1 MSSDFQTRLEQLRA
15 ERRGARHRALAYV
28 VATAPVLA
36 ANLLGLLDW
45 KAMIVADAA
54 ALAAAAWWLGIERR
68 AAYRRRVM
76 LDDLIMHGW
85 VNVAP
90 DDVRERT
97 SELLSLRHRRILA
110 RGLEN
115 VVEVNPGFVYQR
127 LAMVQE
133 LRRQSDRFRGIAQRL
148 RTEQVDVRGVVLV
161 EQLLTD
167 GGSPLH
173 AGPSTAIVP
182 MLDRVERAL
191 ELDRAA

>member
-1 MSSDFQTRLEQLRA
+1 MTSDFPTRLAQLRA
-15 ERRGARHRALAYV
+15 ERRAARHRALAYAV
-28 VATAPVLA
+28 GIAPVLA

-45 KAMIVADAA
+45 KAMVVADAA
-54 ALAAAAWWLGIERR
+54 AIAAAAWWLGIERR

-90 DDVRERT
+90 EDIRERT

-115 VVEVNPGFVYQR
+115 VIAVNPAFVYQR
-127 LAMVQE
+127 LGLVQE
-133 LRRQSDRFRGIAQRL
+133 LRRQSDRFRGIAERL

-161 EQLLTD
+161 EHLLTD

-173 AGPSTAIVP
+173 AGPSSEIVP
-182 MLDRVERAL
+182 MLERVERAL
-191 ELDRAA
+191 DRAA